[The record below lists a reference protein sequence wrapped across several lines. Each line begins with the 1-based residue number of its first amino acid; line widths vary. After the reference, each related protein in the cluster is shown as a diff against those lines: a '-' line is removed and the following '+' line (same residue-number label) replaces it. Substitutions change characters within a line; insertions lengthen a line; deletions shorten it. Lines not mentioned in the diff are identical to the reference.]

1 MSEHA
6 RRIIGLDPGLQ
17 VMGWGVIDVVRDKLT
32 HIANGSIATSPRC
45 SLAERLVQLEAGLV
59 QVIEALAPQEA
70 AVENTF
76 VNRDGAATLKLGQA
90 RAITLLVPAR
100 AGLTVAEY
108 APNEIKKI
116 VTGAGHASK
125 QQISTMLRMLL
136 PQAEPANE
144 HSADALAI
152 AIAHA
157 YMGHPKFL
165 KIKEVS

>member
-1 MSEHA
+1 MSEHT

-32 HIANGSIATSPRC
+32 HIANGSIATSSRC
-45 SLAERLVQLEAGLV
+45 SLAERLVQLETGLV
-59 QVIEALAPQEA
+59 QVMEQLKPQEA

-100 AGLTVAEY
+100 AGLPVAEY

-116 VTGAGHASK
+116 VTGSGHASK
-125 QQISTMLRMLL
+125 QQITAMLRMLL
-136 PQAEPANE
+136 PKAEPTNE

-157 YMGHPKFL
+157 YTGQAKFL
-165 KIKEVS
+165 KIKEMT